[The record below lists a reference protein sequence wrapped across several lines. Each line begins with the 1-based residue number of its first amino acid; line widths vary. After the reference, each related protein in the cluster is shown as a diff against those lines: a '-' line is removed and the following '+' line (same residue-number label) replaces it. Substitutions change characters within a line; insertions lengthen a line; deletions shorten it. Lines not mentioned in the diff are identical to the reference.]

1 LIVCAIGLAL
11 DNELLAGTQ
20 QSQENININ
29 AVIGQV
35 ADIDLGGTD
44 LSSGIPKKMPVAW
57 IAGSRGCIC
66 LIKEQAG

>member
-1 LIVCAIGLAL
+1 LAL
-11 DNELLAGTQ
+11 DDELLASTQ
-20 QSQENININ
+20 QRQENININ

-35 ADIDLGGTD
+35 ADIDLRGAD

-57 IAGSRGCIC
+57 IAGSCGGIG